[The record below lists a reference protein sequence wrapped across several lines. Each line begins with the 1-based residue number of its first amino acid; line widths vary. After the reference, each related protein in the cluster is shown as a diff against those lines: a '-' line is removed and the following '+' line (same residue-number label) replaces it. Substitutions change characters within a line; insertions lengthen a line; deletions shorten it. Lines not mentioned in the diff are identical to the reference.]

1 LSLANKDLLKAL
13 AIKDVQLFMNLAI
26 KDVQLFMNLYYAA
39 EVTNAAKC
47 TGEKLDH
54 DKD

>member
-1 LSLANKDLLKAL
+1 
-13 AIKDVQLFMNLAI
+13 MNLAI

-39 EVTNAAKC
+39 EVTNAAKN